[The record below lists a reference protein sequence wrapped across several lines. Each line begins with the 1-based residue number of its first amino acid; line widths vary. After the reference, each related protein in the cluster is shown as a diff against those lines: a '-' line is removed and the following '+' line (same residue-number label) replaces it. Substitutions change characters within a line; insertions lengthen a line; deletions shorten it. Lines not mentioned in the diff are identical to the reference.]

1 VHDFNP
7 GINSNGLFWI
17 LQVPDDAVEITD
29 DTLTISLANL
39 PVVDQFQFPGGSG
52 NNLGIAGVPAK
63 VSFDITYTKIG
74 APRHVRPTSTDPLS
88 PLNWAGKMW
97 MATNSGT
104 FSLSYDD
111 GTFSAEG
118 RFTSSGN
125 FGEIGMERNGSFLRQ
140 DEEIDEADTETF
152 PLDQNQNPSAAP
164 KRSETNALQEN
175 GPKLK
180 GRLPVKALIH
190 EP

>member
-1 VHDFNP
+1 
-7 GINSNGLFWI
+7 
-17 LQVPDDAVEITD
+17 LQVPDDAVKITD

-39 PVVDQFQFPGGSG
+39 PDVDQFQFPGGTG

-63 VSFDITYTKIG
+63 VSFDITYTKMG
-74 APRHVRPTSTDPLS
+74 SPRHVRPTSSDPLS

-111 GTFSAEG
+111 GTFSAQG
-118 RFTSSGN
+118 SFSSSGN
-125 FGEIGMERNGSFLRQ
+125 FGEMGTERNGSFLRE
-140 DEEIDEADTETF
+140 DDEIDKVDTEAL
-152 PLDQNQNPSAAP
+152 PLVHDQNPPMVP
-164 KRSETNALQEN
+164 KGSETNKLEEHT
-175 GPKLK
+175 PKLK

>member
-1 VHDFNP
+1 VK
-7 GINSNGLFWI
+7 
-17 LQVPDDAVEITD
+17 ITD

-39 PVVDQFQFPGGSG
+39 PVVDQFQFPGGTG

-63 VSFDITYTKIG
+63 VSFDITYTKMG
-74 APRHVRPTSTDPLS
+74 SPRHVRPTSSDPLS

-111 GTFSAEG
+111 GTFSAQG
-118 RFTSSGN
+118 SFSSSGN
-125 FGEIGMERNGSFLRQ
+125 FGELGTERNGSFLRE
-140 DEEIDEADTETF
+140 DDEIDKADTEAL
-152 PLDQNQNPSAAP
+152 PLVQDQNPSMVP
-164 KRSETNALQEN
+164 KGSETNKLEEHT
-175 GPKLK
+175 PRLK
-180 GRLPVKALIH
+180 GRLPVKALID